1 MMEPA
6 RATHGMI
13 DYDLN
18 SVDQIK
24 NIEDHET
31 LIREY
36 AGRTHSLNEVPAIA
50 DFGCGPGMGSLRT
63 VRPVIDVWRKSV
75 PKRRVSACFADLP
88 GNDWSALRSRLFG
101 QEGIYSK
108 PNPPQVQLVARDF
121 YKEIFP
127 KSSLSLSTA
136 FYATH
141 WLSRPVTALSPGTLW
156 FDELPAPAYAVLRQK
171 ALNDFALFVKNRM
184 HELAT
189 GGRLIVSTMG
199 STVDKNT
206 RNGVAPS
213 RSILMPFATE
223 TAYAMVKDGLLER
236 SLVDNFVVAVW
247 FLTADDARLAIHQT
261 ISQGTAC
268 EVECL
273 DIKSSDD
280 QEADPLGGLLMT
292 PHLYA
297 RKKTKAARAV
307 LHSALK
313 THLFGPS
320 CDTPLQAAQLAE
332 NFYERMER
340 AIWADVCRG
349 PNRRHLEKKTI
360 LTVVLKKTE
369 RS

>member
-1 MMEPA
+1 MAEPA

-24 NIEDHET
+24 NIEEHET
-31 LIREY
+31 LLREY
-36 AGRTHSLNEVPAIA
+36 AGKTQSLNEVPAIA
-50 DFGCGPGMGSLRT
+50 DFGCGPGLGSLRT
-63 VRPVIDVWRKSV
+63 VRPVLDVWRKA
-75 PKRRVSACFADLP
+75 PPAQRVSACFVDLP

-101 QEGIYSK
+101 QDGIVSK
-108 PNPPQVQLVARDF
+108 PNPPQIQLVARDF

-127 KSSLSLSTA
+127 KNALSLSTA

-141 WLSRPVTALSPGTLW
+141 WLSRPQTTFSPGTLW
-156 FDELPAPAYAVLRQK
+156 FHELPALAYADLRQK
-171 ALNDFALFVKNRM
+171 ALNDFAHFVKNRM

-199 STVDKNT
+199 SVADRNT

-223 TAYAMVKDGLLER
+223 TAYAMVKDGLLEQ

-247 FLTADDARLAIHQT
+247 FLTADDARSAIHQAM
-261 ISQGTAC
+261 SQGTAC
-268 EVECL
+268 DIEHL
-273 DIKSSDD
+273 DIKFSDGQD
-280 QEADPLGGLLMT
+280 ADPLGGLLMT

-307 LHSALK
+307 LHSTLK
-313 THLFGPS
+313 AHLFTPS
-320 CDTPLQAAQLAE
+320 SDTPLEAAQLAE
-332 NFYERMER
+332 IFYERMER
-340 AIWADVCRG
+340 AIWADACRG

-369 RS
+369 HS